1 MDGGP
6 VSGFA
11 AVDDPASCR
20 HPLDVARMQHAARTQ
35 IVAMFERSGED
46 EGYGLEA
53 AVRVFVEVALWF
65 DEVLDQQD
73 EW

>member
-1 MDGGP
+1 
-6 VSGFA
+6 
-11 AVDDPASCR
+11 
-20 HPLDVARMQHAARTQ
+20 MQHAARTQ
-35 IVAMFERSGED
+35 MVAMFERSGED

-53 AVRVFVEVALWF
+53 AVRVFVEVAWRF